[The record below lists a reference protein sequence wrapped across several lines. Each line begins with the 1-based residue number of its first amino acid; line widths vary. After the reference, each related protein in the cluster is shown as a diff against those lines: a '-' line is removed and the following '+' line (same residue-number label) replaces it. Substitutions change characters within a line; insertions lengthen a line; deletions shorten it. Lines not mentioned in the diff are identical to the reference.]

1 MNRVTEVKHGYKGP
15 RNAPWARIKETLLAG
30 LENARKE
37 GVVDAEVEPYLAA
50 INSHPDY
57 VTSSSCYGRIV
68 LIDLPD
74 ESKKHSQFLER
85 WHRTVSFDEAW
96 DALQKAGGKSVWFK
110 VDPLIIHIS
119 CSGIGAAKK
128 LIEAKARA
136 GMKRGGI
143 FHIAAN
149 RVQIELDGT
158 HRMELPVKKAGQLLI
173 TKEYFRTVVS
183 EANAKFR
190 RNQKAWERLI
200 NEFGKMV

>member
-15 RNAPWARIKETLLAG
+15 RNAPWAKIKETLLAG

-37 GVVDAEVEPYLAA
+37 GVVDAEVEPYLAV
-50 INSHPDY
+50 INAHPDY

-74 ESKKHSQFLER
+74 ESKKSSQFIER
-85 WHRTVSFDEAW
+85 WHRTVTFDEAW
-96 DALQKAGGKSVWFK
+96 NALQKAEGKLIWFK

-119 CSGIGAAKK
+119 CSGMDAAKK
-128 LIEAKARA
+128 LLEAKARA
-136 GMKRGGI
+136 GMKRGGV

-158 HRMELPVKKAGQLLI
+158 HRMELPVKKAGELLI

-190 RNQKAWERLI
+190 RNQGTWDRLAA
-200 NEFGKMV
+200 EFRRI